1 MIPSTQA
8 AEPLSL
14 YLRDIRVHPMLSRD
28 EETRLMAKF
37 KKKND
42 SQAAQKLIHSHLR
55 LVIKIAKSLNRGRRE
70 QLADLIQEGNI
81 GLVQALEKYDPEKG
95 TKFSYYS
102 AFWIRAY
109 IYKYLINN
117 WSQVKVGTTQAQR
130 KLFYNL
136 GRVKKTLQKK
146 GLRPTAERI
155 ADRIGVTE
163 QEVLDMEK
171 RLENRDSSLN
181 APLRS
186 RSTGEQLDTLSD
198 DSVDTEE
205 EVARQQLKDLVREN
219 ADQFKKQ
226 LDARERVIFEKR
238 IFSASPETLQTLAER
253 FDISRERIRQIEEK
267 ILKKLRAFFM
277 DQVPDYEAYV
287 N

>member
-14 YLRDIRVHPMLSRD
+14 YLRDIQGHPLLSRD

-42 SQAAQKLIHSHLR
+42 PQAAQKLIHSHLR

-70 QLADLIQEGNI
+70 QLADLIQEGNM

-109 IYKYLINN
+109 IYKSLINN

-136 GRVKKTLQKK
+136 GRVKKTLEKK

-186 RSTGEQLDTLSD
+186 RSTGEQLDILSD

-238 IFSASPETLQTLAER
+238 IFSASPQTLQTLAER

-277 DQVPDYEAYV
+277 AQVPDYEAYV